1 LGSRLKTCGAFLVL
15 VLAAFQAIPVTTAG
29 QREIA
34 VKLPGRSLHSVV
46 LPEAER
52 RLMEMV
58 NRERR
63 VRGLAPLILDTSLQ
77 LIARQHAQEMAL
89 WGYLGH
95 RAVGG
100 QTIRARFAF
109 YLRPGTRV
117 GENVAV
123 VRTVDEGHRAF
134 VASPA
139 HLENMLDPAFR
150 RVGIGVSTAGGM
162 GIMITEDF
170 AGSLS

>member
-1 LGSRLKTCGAFLVL
+1 LGSRLKTCGMVLVL
-15 VLAAFQAIPVTTAG
+15 VLTAFRAVPVTTAG
-29 QREIA
+29 QRQIA

-52 RLMEMV
+52 RLMAMV

-63 VRGLAPLILDTSLQ
+63 ARGLAPLILDTSLR

-89 WGYLGH
+89 WGFVGH
-95 RAVGG
+95 GAVGG

-123 VRTVDEGHRAF
+123 VQTIDEGHRAF

-150 RVGIGVSTAGGM
+150 RVGIGVTTAGAM

-170 AGSLS
+170 AGALS